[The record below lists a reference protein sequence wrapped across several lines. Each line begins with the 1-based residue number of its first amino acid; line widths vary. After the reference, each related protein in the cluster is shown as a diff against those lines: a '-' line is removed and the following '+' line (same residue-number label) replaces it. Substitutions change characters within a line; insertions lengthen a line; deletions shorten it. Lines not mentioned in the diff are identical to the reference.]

1 MILLRMR
8 WGTRFDATSLD
19 LTRLLLNDAL
29 LNCLHGI
36 SNHYVVQ
43 VLFCCCLPWCLAPGR
58 CVFSPDIFSNATNF
72 PAVQSRSGRIF
83 SPYGPWGS
91 SVSPSDAPSLSS
103 PGRLD
108 ILQTCVPIAPLLQSA
123 ALADLRREADGV
135 GDGEATDIRPPPTAL
150 LRDPISSPLSTPPSS
165 PEPQPVCLPST
176 VPPATPSDPAIQL
189 LGGVALAPL
198 PQPINSR
205 ALKQRAG
212 KKKRQA
218 RQRRAQ
224 EPNPHWTQIPASLSR
239 TWSQPQTIQL
249 DSTIPLDAG
258 TARGFTAKRPSLSP
272 RDRATPWTLQ
282 ELKDREFR
290 LIEWDGR

>member
-19 LTRLLLNDAL
+19 LMRLLLNNAL

-43 VLFCCCLPWCLAPGR
+43 VLFCFCLPWCLAPGR

-135 GDGEATDIRPPPTAL
+135 GDGEATDIRPPPTCQG
-150 LRDPISSPLSTPPSS
+150 RV
-165 PEPQPVCLPST
+165 PE
-176 VPPATPSDPAIQL
+176 D
-189 LGGVALAPL
+189 
-198 PQPINSR
+198 
-205 ALKQRAG
+205 
-212 KKKRQA
+212 
-218 RQRRAQ
+218 
-224 EPNPHWTQIPASLSR
+224 
-239 TWSQPQTIQL
+239 
-249 DSTIPLDAG
+249 
-258 TARGFTAKRPSLSP
+258 
-272 RDRATPWTLQ
+272 DRITS
-282 ELKDREFR
+282 
-290 LIEWDGR
+290 